1 MSAYRDKTILGTF
14 AKIAADEYLGKNK
27 TPLNE
32 SLKKIATQ
40 ESLTPHQLE
49 YVVAEANKSVWSRLF
64 AMDKTAS
71 YDFPLADLKAILGGL
86 QEVRGPS
93 VVSGAELDYL
103 SPPSSTKVASFDP
116 FEALGVQESALE
128 KSAAARKEVKRQ
140 LQARF
145 EKLSS
150 AKEEL
155 ERLMYVADS
164 EIQSLELKFVKEA
177 RDLICEFPFEER
189 KVGLEKIA
197 EFLRGCG
204 RHEHGARLMSKLSH
218 VLSRQGLVKKADLKA
233 PEEYISDKLPAQIIN
248 GNHSLYVT
256 VQTLFERI
264 DGRLGCGHQY
274 EIVDSSLPMIREKI
288 RAL

>member
-27 TPLNE
+27 TSLNE

-40 ESLTPHQLE
+40 ENLTPHQLE

-71 YDFPLADLKAILGGL
+71 YDFPLADLKAILGDL

-93 VVSGAELDYL
+93 KVSGADLDYL

-116 FEALGVQESALE
+116 FEALGVQENALE

-155 ERLMYVADS
+155 ERLMFVADS
-164 EIQSLELKFVKEA
+164 DIQSLELKFVKEA
-177 RDLICEFPFEER
+177 RDLVCEIPFTDRNVGVE
-189 KVGLEKIA
+189 KVA

-204 RHEHGARLMSKLSH
+204 RPEHGTRLMAKLSH
-218 VLSRQGLVKKADLKA
+218 VLTRQGLVKKADLKA
-233 PEEYISDKLPAQIIN
+233 PEEYISSTLPAQIIN
-248 GNHSLYVT
+248 GNHSLYMT
-256 VQTLFERI
+256 IQTLFDRYDDRFGCER
-264 DGRLGCGHQY
+264 RY
-274 EIVDSSLPMIREKI
+274 EIVDSSLPVIREKI